1 MQATITIISNG
12 PGELATW
19 VRPVVRE
26 LQTAHPD
33 VQLRIAL
40 VPCPYASGQEAET
53 IASWGADSAPA
64 APESLLERPD
74 GQRHGLI
81 EVWRPDETQRR
92 ILRGPT
98 PQAEPGA
105 VLFMGG
111 DQAFGVMLA
120 RRLRQPLFVYTETT
134 GRWSRFVTR
143 FLTSDADVSARLQKR
158 RVPAA
163 KVAMVGNLMVDAV
176 RTDIDPHETR
186 QTLGL
191 HAEEMIIGLLPGSK
205 PFKVKYITPLL
216 LRAAELMH
224 AEKPGL
230 QFVLHQSP
238 WTPLSQIAEAAANE
252 RFAEVTGGTTARL
265 VKDGPHATLITP
277 LGAEIRILAPEHHL
291 AGMAIA
297 DLAMTV
303 PGTNTAELA
312 ILGVPMLVL
321 LPLNKPEEIPLDG
334 LPGQVGRIPVLG
346 KWLKRQLVQAVAR
359 RTTLTAL
366 PNVRAGRMLTPELK
380 GVFPAEEVSR
390 MALHLLADPARRRE
404 IKLAISQ
411 AMGPAGAARAVV
423 AQLAA
428 ELGLRPLGDARQKS
442 APDGG
447 PRG

>member
-19 VRPVVRE
+19 VRPVVRV
-26 LQTAHPD
+26 LRTALPG
-33 VQLRIAL
+33 VKLRIAL

-53 IASWGADSAPA
+53 IAGWGGDV
-64 APESLLERPD
+64 
-74 GQRHGLI
+74 
-81 EVWRPDETQRR
+81 EVWRPDETIRR
-92 ILRGPT
+92 LFRGPM
-98 PQAEPGA
+98 PERGPGA

-111 DQAFGVMLA
+111 DQAFGVMLS

-134 GRWSRFVTR
+134 GRWAPFVTR
-143 FLTSDADVSARLQKR
+143 FLTSDADVSARLQQMR
-158 RVPAA
+158 LPSS

-176 RTDIDPHETR
+176 RRDLDPHQTR
-186 QTLGL
+186 RALGL
-191 HAEEMIIGLLPGSK
+191 NAEEMIIGLLPGSK
-205 PFKVKYITPLL
+205 PFKVKFITPLL
-216 LRAAELMH
+216 LRVAELMH
-224 AEKPGL
+224 QANPGL
-230 QFVLHQSP
+230 QFVMHQSP
-238 WTPLSQIAEAAANE
+238 WTPLSQIAEAASNDRYAS
-252 RFAEVTGGTTARL
+252 VTGGTTARL
-265 VKDGPHATLITP
+265 ITNDDRAVLVTP
-277 LGAEIRILAPEHHL
+277 LGAQIRVLPPEHHL

-334 LPGQVGRIPVLG
+334 LPGQVGNLPLVG

-359 RTTLTAL
+359 RTSLTAL

-380 GVFPAEEVSR
+380 GVFPPEEVSR
-390 MALHLLADPARRRE
+390 TALDLLSSAPRRRE

-411 AMGPAGAARAVV
+411 VMGPAGAAEAVV

-428 ELGLRPLGDARQKS
+428 ALGLTSATSETRTPEGD
-442 APDGG
+442 
-447 PRG
+447 PRS

>member
-19 VRPVVRE
+19 VRPVVRA
-26 LQTAHPD
+26 LRAAAPGAR
-33 VQLRIAL
+33 LRIAL
-40 VPCPYASGQEAET
+40 VPCPYASGSEAET
-53 IASWGADSAPA
+53 IAGWDRETAPDPTPDF
-64 APESLLERPD
+64 PESLAHSP
-74 GQRHGLI
+74 I
-81 EVWRPDETQRR
+81 EVWKPDETVNRL
-92 ILRGPT
+92 LRGPL
-98 PQAEPGA
+98 PSEPGV

-120 RRLRQPLFVYTETT
+120 KRLGQPLFVYTETT
-134 GRWSRFVTR
+134 GRWAPFVTR
-143 FLTSDADVSARLQKR
+143 FLTSDSDASARLQR
-158 RVPAA
+158 RRIPAS

-176 RTDIDPHETR
+176 RRDRDPRLTR
-186 QTLGL
+186 RALGL

-224 AEKPGL
+224 AQNPGL

-238 WTPLSQIAEAAANE
+238 WTPLDQIAEAAAND
-252 RFAEVTGGTTARL
+252 RYASVTGGTTARL
-265 VKDGPHATLITP
+265 VTNDDRAVLVTP
-277 LGAEIRILAPEHHL
+277 QGAQIRVLPPEHHL

-297 DLAMTV
+297 DLALTV

-346 KWLKRQLVQAVAR
+346 KWLKRNLVQAAAR
-359 RTTLTAL
+359 RIRLTAL
-366 PNVRAGRMLTPELK
+366 PNVRAGKMLTPELK
-380 GVFPAEEVSR
+380 GVFPPEEVAR
-390 MALHLLADPARRRE
+390 TALDLLSSPARRRE

-411 AMGPAGAARAVV
+411 VMGPSGAADAVV
-423 AQLAA
+423 AQVLAA
-428 ELGLRPLGDARQKS
+428 LRSDQRE
-442 APDGG
+442 APAPEAPAPEGG
-447 PRG
+447 TRS